1 MDYLAV
7 IVGQPLPL
15 LPFSAGKNMTKGKDN
30 GKKHSVRPAPSPSLL
45 RRGLELLFHLHLAPH
60 PVAGAPED
68 VSYSVGGAAAPCTLR
83 GGGGE
88 GGLHSNFGLTALSL
102 VPTRCGRGLA

>member
-15 LPFSAGKNMTKGKDN
+15 LPFSAGKDMTKGKDN

-45 RRGLELLFHLHLAPH
+45 QGGLELLFHLYLAPL
-60 PVAGAPED
+60 PVAGAPEG
-68 VSYSVGGAAAPCTLR
+68 VSSGVGGAAAPRTLR
-83 GGGGE
+83 GGE
-88 GGLHSNFGLTALSL
+88 GDLHSNFGLTALSL
-102 VPTRCGRGLA
+102 VPTLCGRGLA